1 MYSFNYFN
9 LDIKQLEV
17 LINILTFLVVS
28 FLGVFVFLGNTKS
41 WTNRLFILLALT
53 LDAYVVAN
61 YVSLHPPSFQS
72 QLFWIRA
79 VMFVCALMSPTLFL
93 LVHTFPGT
101 KIYLKRPYLL
111 IIILLGA
118 ISAVLSL
125 MPYVFTSVTYP
136 NNSPVPVPGPGM
148 PIFFLDFV
156 GLILASFV
164 LLLIRYRRSADR
176 ERLQQR
182 PLLFGIIFSF
192 SLIILATLMSVVVL
206 KNSNLVFLGPIFPV
220 LLIGSIAYAIV
231 KYELFD
237 IKVIATNLLVFIIWI
252 ILGSKL
258 FVSGSIL
265 EFVIDFLILTLM
277 VVFGIFLIK
286 SVKKE
291 VEQREKLEVLTKQ
304 LEEANDKLQE
314 LDHIKSEFLSFAS
327 HQIKAPLAAIK
338 GFATLIYDGT
348 YGQVPDK
355 VSETAHKIKD
365 SVDRM
370 VQLVTDF
377 LNVRKIEEGKVEY
390 KFEKADVVKIIK
402 EMADEFKLLAQNKKL
417 EFSYESTAEEAWMN
431 VDIQRMRQVFQNL
444 IENAIKYTDPRSA
457 EGFGEASAGFVR
469 VKVEVKD
476 ADLVFSVSDS
486 GHGIS
491 KELLPHLFEEFR
503 RDGKEKQIEGTG
515 LGLFIAKSIVE
526 SHHGKIWTESE
537 GSGHG
542 STFFVEL
549 PLV

>member
-1 MYSFNYFN
+1 METLFSLN
-9 LDIKQLEV
+9 V
-17 LINILTFLVVS
+17 LLLISAVAVNIILGLVVYKNNPRS
-28 FLGVFVFLGNTKS
+28 A
-41 WTNRLFILLALT
+41 TNLSYSLLSAVISVWLI
-53 LDAYVVAN
+53 AN
-61 YVSLHPPSFQS
+61 FTSLHPYSLNLNLS
-72 QLFWIRA
+72 LFWIRLSIFFA
-79 VMFVCALMSPTLFL
+79 MPLSSMFYVFAK
-93 LVHTFPGT
+93 TFPQDKLPISKKSILAIALINIFVMT
-101 KIYLKRPYLL
+101 LNVSPYAFTG
-111 IIILLGA
+111 IEIVNGSPKP
-118 ISAVLSL
+118 IS
-125 MPYVFTSVTYP
+125 
-136 NNSPVPVPGPGM
+136 GPGLL
-148 PIFFLDFV
+148 PFAIFSTGFIIFAIYELIKKLRKSQNEEARVV
-156 GLILASFV
+156 GAV
-164 LLLIRYRRSADR
+164 
-176 ERLQQR
+176 
-182 PLLFGIIFSF
+182 LFGILLMT
-192 SLIILATLMSVVVL
+192 SLIIGTIFIPVTVYQNSFFAPFIPLYTLI
-206 KNSNLVFLGPIFPV
+206 FLGIT
-220 LLIGSIAYAIV
+220 AYAIV
-231 KYELFD
+231 RYHLFNV
-237 IKVIATNLLVFIIWI
+237 KVIATEALTLSIWI
-252 ILGSKL
+252 ILLAKVFAADTLGQKITD
-258 FVSGSIL
+258 FVVL
-265 EFVIDFLILTLM
+265 L
-277 VVFGIFLIK
+277 VVFIFGILLMK
-286 SVKKE
+286 TVRKE
-291 VEQREKLEVLTKQ
+291 VEQREKLEILTKQ
-304 LEEANDKLQE
+304 LSEANEKLKE

-402 EMADEFKLLAQNKKL
+402 ETADEFKLLAQNKKL

-431 VDIQRMRQVFQNL
+431 VDIQRIRQVFQNL
-444 IENAIKYTDPRSA
+444 IENSIKYTDT
-457 EGFGEASAGFVR
+457 GFVR
-469 VKVEVKD
+469 VKVETKD
-476 ADLVFSVSDS
+476 AGLVFSVSDS

-526 SHHGKIWTESE
+526 SHHGKIWAESE